1 MASSSQQPLAKRPKA
16 CAEIER
22 AIVRSGL
29 ALAPQAEQHGVSK
42 AAVYGELHKWDSAVT
57 PYGNLYQALQIG
69 TQTIDR
75 LNPFGFLWLLA
86 KLDDRLAAFLEK
98 HLGGKQC
105 RIAFY
110 CDGVKPGN
118 VLRPD
123 SGREFEAVYWT
134 FMEFPD
140 FFRTRSAF
148 GWLPLCFVER
158 HRLKDVPGGMSA
170 VAKEVVQSFWPA
182 SDDKFNFNTTGVI
195 IPVQGREAHIRAQFG
210 CWLADEK
217 AINEIVHCKGASG
230 IKPCISCKNV
240 VNRTEVESDEYLVH
254 ISCPDVARFDR
265 HSHLSMTAMVQ
276 ELNTKRPTATAKE
289 FAFLEKAL
297 GLVYSEH
304 AFVFDDY
311 CQSIARFPDTIF
323 WDWMHCLVA
332 SGGIAQYQL
341 NQLVLECKRAGV
353 AIADLDAFCKNVSVP
368 SSCSKLRHTFFED
381 RVVLGSGSHIKAFAS
396 EMMSAIPIVGLFLDV
411 VLKPTGKL
419 VDHVHCFDKLR
430 MIIAHI
436 ARGDRAVQDSDTIM
450 VLLQEHHIL
459 YHRLYPDCVKPKLHY
474 LKHAVEC
481 IKKFGCN
488 MNCFSPERKHKE
500 AKAIAAY
507 SFKTVLGIRLQSI
520 VSIYVCDWFNM
531 CS

>member
-1 MASSSQQPLAKRPKA
+1 
-16 CAEIER
+16 
-22 AIVRSGL
+22 
-29 ALAPQAEQHGVSK
+29 
-42 AAVYGELHKWDSAVT
+42 
-57 PYGNLYQALQIG
+57 
-69 TQTIDR
+69 
-75 LNPFGFLWLLA
+75 
-86 KLDDRLAAFLEK
+86 
-98 HLGGKQC
+98 LGGKQC

-217 AINEIVHCKGASG
+217 AIKEIVHCKGASG

-304 AFVFDDY
+304 
-311 CQSIARFPDTIF
+311 
-323 WDWMHCLVA
+323 
-332 SGGIAQYQL
+332 
-341 NQLVLECKRAGV
+341 
-353 AIADLDAFCKNVSVP
+353 
-368 SSCSKLRHTFFED
+368 
-381 RVVLGSGSHIKAFAS
+381 AFAS

-507 SFKTVLGIRLQSI
+507 SFKTVLGIRLRGS
-520 VSIYVCDWFNM
+520 YGRCGGFR
-531 CS
+531 C